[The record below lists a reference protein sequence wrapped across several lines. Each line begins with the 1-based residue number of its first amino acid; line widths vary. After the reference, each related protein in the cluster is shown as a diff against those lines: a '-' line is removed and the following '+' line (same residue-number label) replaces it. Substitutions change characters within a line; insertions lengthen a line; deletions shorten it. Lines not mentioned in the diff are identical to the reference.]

1 LADARGAAL
10 ARDLVGDEITM
21 PYEWTTLLASF
32 FPGFVG
38 AFGILLLD
46 LFFRNRGHRSA
57 VSGLAAILSFALIAV
72 SNWQQAAQVFTTGR
86 TIVIQVEPSLLAT
99 TFTITQ
105 LGIYIST
112 IALLLCILI
121 SLYSIAYLSKE
132 GNAAIFQ
139 SLVLLLY
146 LSIYAVTVSG
156 DLLTFFIAWEGM
168 SVAAYGLVAFYKH
181 SWEAIEASIKYLLMS
196 GIGSLTALYGIAL
209 VYGLTGTL
217 NIDAFVKAFATPTPT
232 GLLAVVLI
240 FMGFGVE
247 AAVAPLHMW
256 LPDAHPA
263 APSPMSALLSGII
276 IEVGSFAF
284 VRLLGGILTL
294 NSYAVL
300 AQPILAVA
308 AVATMFIGNIS
319 ALQQDDLKRLLAYS
333 SIAQVGYILL
343 GIATLTPAGFSASMF
358 HIWNH
363 ALLKGLLFLLAGI
376 VTFQIGTRSLTEM
389 AGLGRKS
396 PILASL
402 FAIGALAMTGVPPFG
417 LFWSE
422 FLIVL
427 SNLSVGS
434 TVLTAAT
441 VLMLVNLLISI
452 AYYFRVIRVVAFA
465 KPSGALDGNGPVRIP
480 KLLIL
485 PCLIL
490 VALSLITGLYPNL
503 FYQPAV
509 NAVRALLAGS

>member
-1 LADARGAAL
+1 MTFD
-10 ARDLVGDEITM
+10 
-21 PYEWTTLLASF
+21 WTTLLTTF

-38 AFGILLLD
+38 AFAILVLD
-46 LFFRNRGHRSA
+46 LFFRRRGHRST
-57 VSGLAAILSFALIAV
+57 VSGIVALLSFCLIAA
-72 SNWQQAAQVFTTGR
+72 SNWQQATQVLSTGK
-86 TIVIQVEPSLLAT
+86 TIVIQTEPSLLAT
-99 TFTITQ
+99 TFTVTQ

-112 IALLLCILI
+112 IALLLCFLI
-121 SLYSIAYLSKE
+121 SIYSIAYLSKDE
-132 GNAAIFQ
+132 NAAVFQ
-139 SLVLLLY
+139 SLILLLY
-146 LSIYAVTVSG
+146 LSIYAVTIAG
-156 DLLTFFIAWEGM
+156 DLLTFFIAWEAM
-168 SVAAYGLVAFYKH
+168 SVTAYGLVAFYKH

-196 GIGSLTALYGIAL
+196 GIGSITALYGIAL

-217 NIDAFVKAFATPTPT
+217 NIGAFIQAFATPTTT
-232 GLLAVVLI
+232 GLLAVILI
-240 FMGFGVE
+240 FIGFGVE

-284 VRLLGGILTL
+284 VRLLGPILVL
-294 NSYAVL
+294 NSYAVY
-300 AQPILAVA
+300 AQPMLAAA

-343 GIATLTPAGFSASMF
+343 GIASLTPAGFSASMF

-363 ALLKGLLFLLAGI
+363 ALLKALLFLLAGI
-376 VTFQIGTRSLTEM
+376 VTVQIGTRSLTEM

-422 FLIVL
+422 FLIVV

-434 TVLTAAT
+434 TILTAAV
-441 VLMLVNLLISI
+441 VLMLVNLIISI
-452 AYYFRVIRVVAFA
+452 AYYFRVIRVVVFA
-465 KPSGALDGNGPVRIP
+465 KPSSQLDGNGAMKVP
-480 KLLIL
+480 KLLLL
-485 PCLIL
+485 PCVIL

-503 FYQPAV
+503 FYQAAA
-509 NAVRALLAGS
+509 NAVKALMSGA

>member
-1 LADARGAAL
+1 MTYD
-10 ARDLVGDEITM
+10 
-21 PYEWTTLLASF
+21 WTVLLATF

-38 AFGILLLD
+38 AFAILILD
-46 LFFRNRGHRSA
+46 LLVKNRTSHRSA
-57 VSGLAAILSFALIAV
+57 VSGIAALITFAFV
-72 SNWQQAAQVFTTGR
+72 AYSNWQQAALLLTTGKP
-86 TIVIQVEPSLLAT
+86 IVISLEPSLLAT

-105 LGIYIST
+105 LGVYISS
-112 IALLLCILI
+112 IALLLSILI

-132 GNAAIFQ
+132 GSSAIFQ
-139 SLVLLLY
+139 SLTVLLY
-146 LSIYAVTVSG
+146 LSIYAVTVAG
-156 DLLTFFIAWEGM
+156 DLLTFFIGWEGM

-181 SWEAIEASIKYLLMS
+181 SWEAIEATMKYLLMS
-196 GIGSLTALYGIAL
+196 GVGSLTALYGIAL

-217 NIDAFVKAFATPTPT
+217 NIEAFVKAFTTRTPIGILT
-232 GLLAVVLI
+232 VVLI

-284 VRLLGGILTL
+284 IRLLGGILIIPA
-294 NSYAVL
+294 YAIL

-308 AVATMFIGNIS
+308 AVATMFIGNLS

-343 GIATLTPAGFSASMF
+343 GIAALTPNGFSASVF

-363 ALLKGLLFLLAGI
+363 ALLKATLFLLAGV
-376 VTFQIGTRSLTEM
+376 VTFLIGTRSLTEM
-389 AGLGRKS
+389 AGLGRRS
-396 PILASL
+396 PILAAL
-402 FAIGALAMTGVPPFG
+402 FTLGALAMTGVPPFG

-427 SNLSVGS
+427 SNLAVKSP
-434 TVLTAAT
+434 VLNAAV
-441 VLMLVNLLISI
+441 VLMLLNLLISI

-465 KPSGALDGNGPVRIP
+465 KPSTALNGGGPIKIP
-480 KLLIL
+480 LMLVI
-485 PCLIL
+485 PCFIL

-509 NAVRALLAGS
+509 DAIKSILGLSSCACGG

>member
-1 LADARGAAL
+1 MIYDW
-10 ARDLVGDEITM
+10 TM
-21 PYEWTTLLASF
+21 LLATF

-38 AFGILLLD
+38 AFEVLLLD
-46 LFFRNRGHRSA
+46 LAFKNKTSHRSA
-57 VSGLAAILSFALIAV
+57 VSGIVALVTFGFIAY
-72 SNWQQAAQVFTTGR
+72 SNWQQATQILVSGKS
-86 TIVIQVEPSLLAT
+86 IVIQLEPSILAT
-99 TFTITQ
+99 TFTITE
-105 LGIYIST
+105 LGVYISS
-112 IALLLCILI
+112 IALLLSFMI
-121 SLYSIAYLSKE
+121 SVYSIAYLRKD
-132 GNAAIFQ
+132 GNSAVFQ
-139 SLVLLLY
+139 SLILLLY

-156 DLLTFFIAWEGM
+156 DLLTFFIGWEGM

-181 SWEAIEASIKYLLMS
+181 SWEAIEATVKYLIMS

-209 VYGLTGTL
+209 IYGLTGSL
-217 NIDAFVKAFATPTPT
+217 NIESFVKAFATPTPI
-232 GLLAVVLI
+232 GDLALVLI

-247 AAVAPLHMW
+247 AAIAPLHMW

-284 VRLLGGILTL
+284 IRLLGGILIL
-294 NSYAVL
+294 PSYVAM
-300 AQPILAVA
+300 AQPILAIT
-308 AVATMFIGNIS
+308 AVATMFIGNLS

-343 GIATLTPAGFSASMF
+343 GIATLTAAGFSASVF

-376 VTFQIGTRSLTEM
+376 VTFQIGTRSLSEM

-396 PILASL
+396 PILAAL
-402 FAIGALAMTGVPPFG
+402 FSFGALAMTGVPPFG

-427 SNLSVGS
+427 SNLAVGS
-434 TVLTAAT
+434 LILTGAV

-452 AYYFRVIRVVAFA
+452 GYYFRVIRTIAFA
-465 KPSGALDGNGPVRIP
+465 KPSSKLEAAEGSMRIP
-480 KLLIL
+480 VLLLI
-485 PCLIL
+485 PCVIL
-490 VALSLITGLYPNL
+490 VGLSLITGLYPNL
-503 FYQPAV
+503 FYQAAADAV
-509 NAVRALLAGS
+509 KAVLAGF

>member
-1 LADARGAAL
+1 MTYD
-10 ARDLVGDEITM
+10 
-21 PYEWTTLLASF
+21 WTVLLATF

-38 AFGILLLD
+38 AFAILILD
-46 LFFRNRGHRSA
+46 LLVKNRTSHRSA
-57 VSGLAAILSFALIAV
+57 VSGIAALITFAFV
-72 SNWQQAAQVFTTGR
+72 AYSNWQQAALLLTTGKP
-86 TIVIQVEPSLLAT
+86 IVISLEPSLLAT

-105 LGIYIST
+105 LGVYISS
-112 IALLLCILI
+112 IALLLSILI

-132 GNAAIFQ
+132 GSSAIFQ
-139 SLVLLLY
+139 SLIILLY
-146 LSIYAVTVSG
+146 LSIYAVTVAG
-156 DLLTFFIAWEGM
+156 DLLTFFIGWEGM

-181 SWEAIEASIKYLLMS
+181 SWEAIEATVKYLLMS
-196 GIGSLTALYGIAL
+196 GVGSLTALYGIAL

-217 NIDAFVKAFATPTPT
+217 NIEAFVKAFTTRTPI
-232 GLLAVVLI
+232 GILAVVLI

-284 VRLLGGILTL
+284 IRLLGGILIIPA
-294 NSYAVL
+294 YAIL

-308 AVATMFIGNIS
+308 AVATMFIGNLS

-343 GIATLTPAGFSASMF
+343 GIAALTPNGFSASVF

-363 ALLKGLLFLLAGI
+363 ALLKATLFLLAGV
-376 VTFQIGTRSLTEM
+376 VTFLIGTRSLTEM
-389 AGLGRKS
+389 AGLGRRS
-396 PILASL
+396 PILAAL
-402 FAIGALAMTGVPPFG
+402 FTLGALAMTGVPPFG

-427 SNLSVGS
+427 SNLAVKSP
-434 TVLTAAT
+434 VLNAAV

-465 KPSGALDGNGPVRIP
+465 KPSTALNGGGPIKIP
-480 KLLIL
+480 LMLVI
-485 PCLIL
+485 PCVIL

-509 NAVRALLAGS
+509 DAIKSILGLSSCACGG

>member
-1 LADARGAAL
+1 MTYD
-10 ARDLVGDEITM
+10 
-21 PYEWTTLLASF
+21 WTTLLATF

-38 AFGILLLD
+38 AFGILILD
-46 LFFRNRGHRSA
+46 LLFKNRTSHRSA
-57 VSGLAAILSFALIAV
+57 LSGGAAIITFAFIAY
-72 SNWQQAAQVFTTGR
+72 SNWQQAAQVLVGGSPIMIR
-86 TIVIQVEPSLLAT
+86 LEPSFLAT

-105 LGIYIST
+105 LGIYISS
-112 IALLLCILI
+112 IALLLSILI

-132 GNAAIFQ
+132 GGSAVFQ
-139 SLVLLLY
+139 SLIILLY

-156 DLLTFFIAWEGM
+156 DLLTFFIGWEGM

-181 SWEAIEASIKYLLMS
+181 SWEAIEATVKYLLMS

-217 NIDAFVKAFATPTPT
+217 NIEAFSNAFTTLTPIGT
-232 GLLAVVLI
+232 LAVILI

-284 VRLLGGILTL
+284 IRLLGGILTL
-294 NSYAVL
+294 PTYALL

-343 GIATLTPAGFSASMF
+343 GIATLTPEGFSASIF

-363 ALLKGLLFLLAGI
+363 ALLKATLFLLAGI
-376 VTFQIGTRSLTEM
+376 VTFLIGTRSLTEM
-389 AGLGRKS
+389 AGLGRRS
-396 PILASL
+396 PILAGL

-427 SNLSVGS
+427 SNLAVKSP
-434 TVLTAAT
+434 VLNAAV

-452 AYYFRVIRVVAFA
+452 AYYFRIIRVVAFA
-465 KPSGALDGNGPVRIP
+465 KPRTAVDGYGAVRIP
-480 KLLIL
+480 VTLLV
-485 PCLIL
+485 PCVIL
-490 VALSLITGLYPNL
+490 VGLSLITGLYPNL

-509 NAVRALLAGS
+509 DAVRSILAGFSR

>member
-1 LADARGAAL
+1 MTYD
-10 ARDLVGDEITM
+10 
-21 PYEWTTLLASF
+21 WTVLLATF

-38 AFGILLLD
+38 AFAILILD
-46 LFFRNRGHRSA
+46 LLVKNRTSHRSA
-57 VSGLAAILSFALIAV
+57 VSGIAALITFAFV
-72 SNWQQAAQVFTTGR
+72 AYSNWQQAALLLTTGKP
-86 TIVIQVEPSLLAT
+86 IVISLEPSLLAT

-105 LGIYIST
+105 LGVYISS
-112 IALLLCILI
+112 IALLLSILI

-132 GNAAIFQ
+132 GSSAIFQ
-139 SLVLLLY
+139 SLIILLY
-146 LSIYAVTVSG
+146 LSIYAVTVAG
-156 DLLTFFIAWEGM
+156 DLLTFFIGWEGM

-181 SWEAIEASIKYLLMS
+181 SWEAIEATVKYLLMS
-196 GIGSLTALYGIAL
+196 GVGSLTALYGIAL

-217 NIDAFVKAFATPTPT
+217 NIEAFVKAFTTRTPI
-232 GLLAVVLI
+232 GILAVVLI
-240 FMGFGVE
+240 FMGLGVE

-284 VRLLGGILTL
+284 IRLLGGILIIPA
-294 NSYAVL
+294 YAIL

-308 AVATMFIGNIS
+308 AVATMFIGNLS

-343 GIATLTPAGFSASMF
+343 GIAALTPNGFSASVF

-363 ALLKGLLFLLAGI
+363 ALLKATLFLLAGV
-376 VTFQIGTRSLTEM
+376 VTFLIGTRSLTEM
-389 AGLGRKS
+389 AGLGRRS
-396 PILASL
+396 PILAAL
-402 FAIGALAMTGVPPFG
+402 FTLGALAMTGVPPFG

-427 SNLSVGS
+427 SNLAVKSP
-434 TVLTAAT
+434 VLNAAV

-465 KPSGALDGNGPVRIP
+465 KPSTALNGGGPIKIP
-480 KLLIL
+480 LMLVI
-485 PCLIL
+485 PCVIL

-509 NAVRALLAGS
+509 DAIKSILGLSSCACGG

>member
-1 LADARGAAL
+1 MSYDWT
-10 ARDLVGDEITM
+10 LVL
-21 PYEWTTLLASF
+21 TTF

-46 LFFRNRGHRSA
+46 LMVKNKKYRSA
-57 VSGLAAILSFALIAV
+57 ASGIISIATFAFIAL
-72 SNWQQAAQVFTTGR
+72 SNWQQASLVLNSGSNI
-86 TIVIQVEPSLLAT
+86 TIRVEPILLAT
-99 TFTITQ
+99 TFTLTE

-112 IALLLCILI
+112 IALILSILI
-121 SLYSIAYLSKE
+121 TIYSIAYLSKDR
-132 GNAAIFQ
+132 NCALFQ
-139 SLVLLLY
+139 SLILLLY
-146 LSIYAVTVSG
+146 LGIYAVTISG
-156 DLLTFFIAWEGM
+156 DLLTFFIGWEGM
-168 SVAAYGLVAFYKH
+168 SVAAYGLVAFHKE
-181 SWEAIEASIKYLLMS
+181 SWEAIEATVKYLLMS

-209 VYGLTGTL
+209 VYGLTGSL
-217 NIDAFVKAFATPTPT
+217 NIEAFGKAFTSPTPV
-232 GLLAVVLI
+232 GVLAVVLI
-240 FMGFGVE
+240 FIGFGVE

-284 VRLLGGILTL
+284 IRLLGGILIL
-294 NSYAVL
+294 PSYAVL
-300 AQPILAVA
+300 AQPLLAVA
-308 AVATMFIGNIS
+308 AVSTMFIGNLS

-343 GIATLTPAGFSASMF
+343 GIATLTPAGISASVF

-363 ALLKGLLFLLAGI
+363 ALLKGMLFLLAGV
-376 VTFQIGTRSLTEM
+376 VTFQIGTRSLKEM

-396 PILASL
+396 PMLALL
-402 FAIGALAMTGVPPFG
+402 FALGCLAMTGVPPFG

-427 SNLSVGS
+427 SNLTVGS
-434 TVLTAAT
+434 PILTGAV

-452 AYYFRVIRVVAFA
+452 AYYFRIIRTIAFA
-465 KPSGALDGNGPVRIP
+465 APSDTLNANNVGRIP
-480 KLLIL
+480 KLLII
-485 PCLIL
+485 PCVIMIS
-490 VALSLITGLYPNL
+490 LSLITGLYPNL

-509 NAVRALLAGS
+509 NAVKSILAGFS

>member
-1 LADARGAAL
+1 MSDW
-10 ARDLVGDEITM
+10 TM
-21 PYEWTTLLASF
+21 LFATFA
-32 FPGFVG
+32 PGFIG
-38 AFGILLLD
+38 AFAILILD
-46 LFFRNRGHRSA
+46 LIFKNRRSNRST
-57 VSGLAAILSFALIAV
+57 VSGVVALIAFSFIAI
-72 SNWQQAAQVFTTGR
+72 SNWQQAAQVLDTGKAV
-86 TIVIQVEPSLLAT
+86 VIRLEPSSLAT
-99 TFTITQ
+99 TFSITP
-105 LGIYIST
+105 LGVYISS
-112 IALLLCILI
+112 IALLLSILI

-132 GNAAIFQ
+132 RNCAVFQ
-139 SLVLLLY
+139 SLILLLY
-146 LSIYAVTVSG
+146 LGIYAVTTSG
-156 DLLTFFIAWEGM
+156 DLLTFFIGWEGM

-181 SWEAIEASIKYLLMS
+181 SWEAIEATVKYLLMS

-217 NIDAFVKAFATPTPT
+217 NIDNFGKAFATLTPT
-232 GLLAVVLI
+232 GILAIILI

-247 AAVAPLHMW
+247 AAVVPLHMW

-284 VRLLGGILTL
+284 IRLLGGILIIP
-294 NSYAVL
+294 SYAVL
-300 AQPILAVA
+300 AQPILAAA
-308 AVATMFIGNIS
+308 AVATMFIGNLS

-333 SIAQVGYILL
+333 SVAQVGYILL
-343 GIATLTPAGFSASMF
+343 GIATLTPAGFSASVF

-363 ALLKGLLFLLAGI
+363 ALLKGMLFLLAGI

-396 PILASL
+396 PILAAL
-402 FAIGALAMTGVPPFG
+402 FGLSALAMTGVPPFG

-427 SNLSVGS
+427 SNLAVKSIILDVA
-434 TVLTAAT
+434 VIM
-441 VLMLVNLLISI
+441 MLVNLLISI

-465 KPSGALDGNGPVRIP
+465 KPSSQLNGNDAGKTPSL
-480 KLLIL
+480 LLI
-485 PCLIL
+485 PCTILI
-490 VALSLITGLYPNL
+490 ALSLITGLYPNI

-509 NAVRALLAGS
+509 DAVKSLLAGFSR